1 MRVKV
6 SKIEGVEH
14 PVLGIGKQIYFT
26 QKIGTIKNP
35 IRGQTEEARLVS
47 DIMVQ
52 VQQVMPQM
60 LPMMS
65 QPQALKIMLFLTE
78 DEYEDLGVNFEVNQ
92 EYEVSLSNGK
102 LEFKL
107 L

>member
-1 MRVKV
+1 
-6 SKIEGVEH
+6 
-14 PVLGIGKQIYFT
+14 
-26 QKIGTIKNP
+26 
-35 IRGQTEEARLVS
+35 
-47 DIMVQ
+47 MVQ